1 MAKKRMFNKE
11 ITESDDFL
19 DLPFSAQAVYFHL
32 CMEADDD
39 GFLNKAR
46 GVVRN
51 CGASIDDLNMLVEAG
66 FLIKFKGKSIYVIT
80 DWLVNNN
87 KIKADRYSK
96 TMFESEKEQ
105 LIIEQG
111 RRYQLKN
118 NPQKELPSN
127 NIGNGSSYVTEV
139 EEKWSQSRY
148 KNGTGMSPKNE
159 KMEASRN
166 QSGDIPEPKWRQ
178 SGTADKNRIDKIR
191 EDKTST
197 IITNTS
203 VNSNIG
209 ADKGVTGE
217 NADKSRFLDP
227 TPCRDDNTD
236 SGKSNTTDT
245 KNIDMTHFSNQAIG
259 DNQLTYPTL
268 TDDKLRQ
275 IVRNNDRDLNE
286 SYVFLVNQGC
296 DMNDDLKKRLR
307 EAVDIEKEIYKK
319 SKINNAT

>member
-118 NPQKELPSN
+118 NPQKELPSD

-148 KNGTGMSPKNE
+148 KNGTGLSPKNE
-159 KMEASRN
+159 KMETSRN
-166 QSGDIPEPKWRQ
+166 QSGDIMETSWRQ

-286 SYVFLVNQGC
+286 SFVFLVNQGC

-319 SKINNAT
+319 SKSNNAT

>member
-118 NPQKELPSN
+118 NPQKELSSN

-139 EEKWSQSRY
+139 EEKRNQSRY
-148 KNGTGMSPKNE
+148 KNGTGLSPKNE
-159 KMEASRN
+159 KMETSRN
-166 QSGDIPEPKWRQ
+166 QSGDILETKR
-178 SGTADKNRIDKIR
+178 NRR
-191 EDKTST
+191 
-197 IITNTS
+197 
-203 VNSNIG
+203 
-209 ADKGVTGE
+209 
-217 NADKSRFLDP
+217 
-227 TPCRDDNTD
+227 
-236 SGKSNTTDT
+236 
-245 KNIDMTHFSNQAIG
+245 
-259 DNQLTYPTL
+259 
-268 TDDKLRQ
+268 
-275 IVRNNDRDLNE
+275 
-286 SYVFLVNQGC
+286 
-296 DMNDDLKKRLR
+296 
-307 EAVDIEKEIYKK
+307 
-319 SKINNAT
+319 

>member
-51 CGASIDDLNMLVEAG
+51 CGASIDDLNILVEAG

-118 NPQKELPSN
+118 NSQKELSSN

-139 EEKWSQSRY
+139 EEKRNQSRY
-148 KNGTGMSPKNE
+148 KNGTGLSPKNE
-159 KMEASRN
+159 KMETSRN
-166 QSGDIPEPKWRQ
+166 QSGDIMETSWRQ

-217 NADKSRFLDP
+217 NAGKSRFLDP
-227 TPCRDDNTD
+227 TPCHDDNTD

-319 SKINNAT
+319 SKSNNAT

>member
-105 LIIEQG
+105 LIIDQG

-118 NPQKELPSN
+118 NSQKELSSN

-139 EEKWSQSRY
+139 EEKRNQSRY
-148 KNGTGMSPKNE
+148 KNGTGLSPKNE
-159 KMEASRN
+159 KMETSRN
-166 QSGDIPEPKWRQ
+166 QSGDIMETSWRQ

-217 NADKSRFLDP
+217 NAGKSRLLDP
-227 TPCRDDNTD
+227 TPCHDDNTD

-319 SKINNAT
+319 SKSNNAT

>member
-118 NPQKELPSN
+118 NPQKELPSD
-127 NIGNGSSYVTEV
+127 NIGNGSNYVTEV
-139 EEKWSQSRY
+139 EEKRSQSRY
-148 KNGTGMSPKNE
+148 KNGTGLSPKNE
-159 KMEASRN
+159 KMETSRN
-166 QSGDIPEPKWRQ
+166 QSGDIMETSWRQ

-319 SKINNAT
+319 SKSNNAT

>member
-148 KNGTGMSPKNE
+148 KNGSGMSPKNE
-159 KMEASRN
+159 KMETSRN
-166 QSGDIPEPKWRQ
+166 QSGDIMETSWRQ

-217 NADKSRFLDP
+217 NADKSRFLDT

-286 SYVFLVNQGC
+286 SFVFLVNQGC

-319 SKINNAT
+319 SKSNNAT

>member
-51 CGASIDDLNMLVEAG
+51 CGASIDDLNILVEAG

-96 TMFESEKEQ
+96 TMFKSEKEQ

-118 NPQKELPSN
+118 NPQKELSSN

-139 EEKWSQSRY
+139 EEKRNQSRY
-148 KNGTGMSPKNE
+148 KNGTGLSPKNE
-159 KMEASRN
+159 KMETSRN
-166 QSGDIPEPKWRQ
+166 QSGDIMETSWRQ

-227 TPCRDDNTD
+227 TSCHDDNTD

-319 SKINNAT
+319 SKSNNAT

>member
-203 VNSNIG
+203 VNNNIG

-245 KNIDMTHFSNQAIG
+245 KNIDMTHFLNQAIG

-319 SKINNAT
+319 SKSNNAT